1 MKPLTKI
8 GLSVKQM
15 KTLAIIYLLKM
26 VLDTLDFYN
35 NPMKHKIEQMAWD
48 LIRRMRNVGSDSV
61 TQWNFTLETVKQSS
75 PESLKNEINRAI
87 LAVDFA
93 IGELVEIGY
102 MGETD
107 LQKVKEYLIIIY
119 NDIVFKQAEIKA
131 KEYAEWLAEFE
142 RTRPEVCP
150 HQPE

>member
-1 MKPLTKI
+1 MQHT
-8 GLSVKQM
+8 
-15 KTLAIIYLLKM
+15 
-26 VLDTLDFYN
+26 
-35 NPMKHKIEQMAWD
+35 IEAMAWD
-48 LIRRMRNVGSDSV
+48 LIRKMRNVGSDSI

-87 LAVDFA
+87 LTVDYA

-102 MGETD
+102 MGESD
-107 LQKVKEYLIIIY
+107 LQKVKEYLIMIY
-119 NDIVFKQAEIKA
+119 NDIVVKEAKKKA
-131 KEYAEWLAEFE
+131 KEYAVWLAEFE